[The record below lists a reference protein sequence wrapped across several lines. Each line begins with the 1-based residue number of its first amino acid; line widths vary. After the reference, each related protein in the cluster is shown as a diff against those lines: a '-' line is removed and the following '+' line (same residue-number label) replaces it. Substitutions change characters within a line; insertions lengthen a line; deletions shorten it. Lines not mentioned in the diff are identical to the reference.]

1 MNWSGARVFKLPGI
15 PQTFSN
21 NSRRG
26 ITRPSF
32 STKYRSRLNSN
43 WVIRTGSSLTVTRKV
58 SKLIFASANS

>member
-1 MNWSGARVFKLPGI
+1 MNWSGARVFNVPGI
-15 PQTFSN
+15 PHTFSN

-32 STKYRSRLNSN
+32 STKYRNRLISN
-43 WVIRTGSSLTVTRKV
+43 CVIRTGSSLTLTSKV